1 MAPVSRRLLAEF
13 KAVQAQNELII
24 VYAVNRRRRRRRRTM
39 WVREIFL
46 SRALD
51 RDFHNLFAKLRSGDT
66 ALFYNF
72 VRMSPQQ
79 FADLPSLPDYPY
91 NVRILTPL
99 YGCTVDAKIF
109 REACKNVVLRK
120 FLAVFSRKFTVGL
133 ATLVRLIK
141 TNCHRHHSVDRACD
155 VRHVVLC

>member
-1 MAPVSRRLLAEF
+1 MWSMSCEQNVPRPDRVLLWAATPVL
-13 KAVQAQNELII
+13 
-24 VYAVNRRRRRRRRTM
+24 RTM
-39 WVREIFL
+39 LDEI
-46 SRALD
+46 S
-51 RDFHNLFAKLRSGDT
+51 
-66 ALFYNF
+66 
-72 VRMSPQQ
+72 
-79 FADLPSLPDYPY
+79 DLPSLPDYPY